1 MAIPK
6 LRLAEIQSDLN
17 TYDDENSNRKT
28 RAIRKKLVL
37 SSDDDISEEDSC
49 GVPDVYPDV
58 PKTKAILNVPK
69 PKELLGKSKTCT

>member
-6 LRLAEIQSDLN
+6 LRLTEIQSDLN
-17 TYDDENSNRKT
+17 TDEDENSNRKT
-28 RAIRKKLVL
+28 RGIRKKLVL
-37 SSDDDISEEDSC
+37 SSDDDISEEDSY

-69 PKELLGKSKTCT
+69 PK